1 MKILNI
7 RLDDQDIERIKKL
20 QKTPYGSNTINGTIR
35 DALKYSER
43 YIDIMQRLNKVF
55 KQSWIIDEKE
65 FNKLTEKHHIFDR
78 DPIFDTQCTFNIQA
92 QGHPK

>member
-7 RLDDQDIERIKKL
+7 RLNDQDLKRIEKL

-65 FNKLTEKHHIFDR
+65 FDKLTKEYDIFSR
-78 DPIFDTQCTFNIQA
+78 DPFF
-92 QGHPK
+92 